1 MSSDINPL
9 DKLWQL
15 DEELGLFDFGR
26 DPEPHLFRVALI
38 DHMGSDDTVVDA
50 ARVSFSKRRDHYS
63 KAENAKLIEYL
74 AKHNH
79 WSPFAHPM
87 MSFRIAAPIFVA
99 RQLAKHQVGLAWNEV
114 SRRYVT
120 VEPEAWKPNG
130 LRKAAENVK
139 QSSSEELV
147 ENERLTVDM
156 MYAMDIATRTYN
168 TLLREGVCPEQAR
181 AVLPQ
186 GMMTEWIWTGSLY
199 AFFRVVQQ
207 RTAPTAQ
214 RETYEAAK
222 RIDLACF
229 DKFPCSWAALVRNQ

>member
-1 MSSDINPL
+1 MSSDINPI

-114 SRRYVT
+114 SRRYIKTKARVWI
-120 VEPEAWKPNG
+120 PRG
-130 LRKAAENVK
+130 FRKAADKVK
-139 QSSSEELV
+139 QGSSEEFV
-147 ENERLTVDM
+147 PNERIIQDYR
-156 MYAMDIATRTYN
+156 YAVELAMRTYDN
-168 TLLREGVCPEQAR
+168 MIAEGVCPEMAR

-186 GMMTEWIWTGSLY
+186 GMVTEWVWSGSLY
-199 AFFRVVQQ
+199 AFSRVVKL
-207 RTAPTAQ
+207 RTTEYAQ
-214 RETYEAAK
+214 RETKTVALEISKYCSELFPVSWEALMK
-222 RIDLACF
+222 
-229 DKFPCSWAALVRNQ
+229 N